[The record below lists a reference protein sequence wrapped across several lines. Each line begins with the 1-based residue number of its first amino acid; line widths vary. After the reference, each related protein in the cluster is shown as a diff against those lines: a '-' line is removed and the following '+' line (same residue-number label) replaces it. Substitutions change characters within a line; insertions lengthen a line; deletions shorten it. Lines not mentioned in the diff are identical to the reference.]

1 LALVRRYF
9 EEVEYFNATS
19 LADDR
24 SDEESDALAE
34 ATFDKT
40 MHEMVGVPAR
50 SRDDALAALEW
61 LIKEGA
67 DLDELSWEIG
77 APMPEQLA
85 LSLTPSEAISP
96 QRHKNARTLVR
107 RCRRGAG
114 PWEKTGAPI
123 IAAWR

>member
-67 DLDELSWEIG
+67 DLDELSGRLE
-77 APMPEQLA
+77 PPCQN
-85 LSLTPSEAISP
+85 S
-96 QRHKNARTLVR
+96 
-107 RCRRGAG
+107 
-114 PWEKTGAPI
+114 
-123 IAAWR
+123 